1 MKHDNYVDR
10 LESLLKGKYDK
21 IMKNYSIYGTKS
33 VQAEADLIGIKDDKI
48 DVYEV
53 KCSYRIHK
61 AEKQLKRLKRLMHA
75 THTYFYCG
83 SSGALVEIRA

>member
-1 MKHDNYVDR
+1 MKHDDYVER
-10 LESLLKGKYDK
+10 LASSLKGRYDSLIIDHELHDGK
-21 IMKNYSIYGTKS
+21 KS
-33 VQAEADLIGIKDDKI
+33 LAQADLIGIKDGMV

-75 THTYFYCG
+75 AHTYFYCG
-83 SSGALVEIRA
+83 SSGSLEEIMT